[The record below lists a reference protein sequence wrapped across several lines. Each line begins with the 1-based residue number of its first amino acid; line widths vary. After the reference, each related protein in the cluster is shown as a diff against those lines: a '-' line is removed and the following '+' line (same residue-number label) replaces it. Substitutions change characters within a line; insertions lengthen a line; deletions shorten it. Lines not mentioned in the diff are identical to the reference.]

1 MPHLGALADF
11 RGAVRGMARQVG
23 GSFLLQKN
31 NHLVFQVKATD
42 ILAEC
47 DKLRDITLPDLGVRL
62 EDKEG
67 EPTVIKLVD
76 KEELRREREE
86 KLALE
91 EKKRLEKEA
100 KKAKAAAEAAEAL
113 EAAKI
118 PPGEMFRKETDKYS
132 AWDDKGVP
140 TLLADG
146 KEVPKV
152 KVVFVNIRLDF
163 CFQYNCALGSAEEA
177 AETVVRSRE
186 EIQQLPEESGG
197 PVRSNTCSSP
207 RLTFVLFNPNIM
219 LLPFTQ
225 TFYEFQMARFLSQL
239 DI

>member
-1 MPHLGALADF
+1 M
-11 RGAVRGMARQVG
+11 
-23 GSFLLQKN
+23 
-31 NHLVFQVKATD
+31 KATD

-118 PPGEMFRKETDKYS
+118 PPEEMFRKETDKYS
-132 AWDDKGVP
+132 AWDEKGVP

-152 KVVFVNIRLDF
+152 KSTL
-163 CFQYNCALGSAEEA
+163 
-177 AETVVRSRE
+177 
-186 EIQQLPEESGG
+186 
-197 PVRSNTCSSP
+197 
-207 RLTFVLFNPNIM
+207 
-219 LLPFTQ
+219 
-225 TFYEFQMARFLSQL
+225 
-239 DI
+239 